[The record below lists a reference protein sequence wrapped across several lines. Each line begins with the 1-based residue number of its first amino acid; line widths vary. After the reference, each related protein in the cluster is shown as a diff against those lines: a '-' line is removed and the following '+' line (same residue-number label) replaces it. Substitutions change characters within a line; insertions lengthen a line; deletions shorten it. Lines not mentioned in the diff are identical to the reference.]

1 MIPGIDAGDHG
12 IHSACRRH
20 ITLDGIV
27 RPAGGPGLIAMK
39 DTSTHNTVLPFL
51 SDGRFRH
58 LKGVL
63 DQPPPWLME
72 KIIPFLSA
80 NVVIED
86 QVVEQIRNLAKIGP
100 VVYAMKYKSWY
111 DLHFLRMRFARLG
124 LPLPAYVFDMPP
136 ARSGSLSKVVRV
148 WKQRILGLF
157 RGRRRT
163 EVVTEDC
170 LKSILENAGAAVMF
184 LVDDENLRDRYVHP
198 DHDPLGI
205 LMSIQGKLA
214 GCISIVPLFLLFD
227 RTPRRAIR
235 PFRHVFLGDPD
246 KPGILRRMHYRS
258 RRWTPP
264 ELIAGEPVHL
274 LSQFEEF
281 GAEHSVEDAP
291 HDLRS
296 QLNKAVND
304 RIRVNRG
311 PENVTRSEIKERV
324 LMDRLVQDQV
334 IRVAEKEGKPVEK
347 VRRKAESYVEEIAA
361 DPRLQMIHFWYY
373 SLGWTFNHVF
383 DGIDL
388 KQQQFDELKRLGSK
402 GTLVFVPC
410 HKSHFD
416 YLLTG
421 WLMFVKGMA
430 VPLIAAGNN
439 LLFWPVGQLMRY
451 TTAFFLRRSFKGLD
465 LYAQVFAAYL
475 RVLLQES
482 WNIKVF
488 IEGGRSRTGQLLQPK
503 LGMLSFLVQA
513 VDEGETEDL
522 TFIPV
527 FLGYDENPEEGSYL
541 RELSGKEKTK
551 ESFLEVLR
559 ARKVLS
565 RKYGK
570 VFVRFHDPI
579 SYKDFRRNWSEKA
592 SASGD
597 TSSPDLVKALAYR
610 VMTGIVRAGVV

>member
-1 MIPGIDAGDHG
+1 
-12 IHSACRRH
+12 
-20 ITLDGIV
+20 
-27 RPAGGPGLIAMK
+27 
-39 DTSTHNTVLPFL
+39 
-51 SDGRFRH
+51 
-58 LKGVL
+58 
-63 DQPPPWLME
+63 
-72 KIIPFLSA
+72 
-80 NVVIED
+80 
-86 QVVEQIRNLAKIGP
+86 
-100 VVYAMKYKSWY
+100 
-111 DLHFLRMRFARLG
+111 
-124 LPLPAYVFDMPP
+124 
-136 ARSGSLSKVVRV
+136 
-148 WKQRILGLF
+148 
-157 RGRRRT
+157 
-163 EVVTEDC
+163 
-170 LKSILENAGAAVMF
+170 
-184 LVDDENLRDRYVHP
+184 
-198 DHDPLGI
+198 
-205 LMSIQGKLA
+205 
-214 GCISIVPLFLLFD
+214 
-227 RTPRRAIR
+227 
-235 PFRHVFLGDPD
+235 
-246 KPGILRRMHYRS
+246 
-258 RRWTPP
+258 
-264 ELIAGEPVHL
+264 
-274 LSQFEEF
+274 
-281 GAEHSVEDAP
+281 
-291 HDLRS
+291 
-296 QLNKAVND
+296 
-304 RIRVNRG
+304 
-311 PENVTRSEIKERV
+311 
-324 LMDRLVQDQV
+324 
-334 IRVAEKEGKPVEK
+334 
-347 VRRKAESYVEEIAA
+347 
-361 DPRLQMIHFWYY
+361 
-373 SLGWTFNHVF
+373 
-383 DGIDL
+383 
-388 KQQQFDELKRLGSK
+388 
-402 GTLVFVPC
+402 PC

-488 IEGGRSRTGQLLQPK
+488 IEGGRSRTGKLLQPK

-541 RELSGKEKTK
+541 RELSGNEKTK

-610 VMTGIVRAGVV
+610 VMTGIVRAGVVTGVELASAGLLSRPGPDIPHARVLMAASHYCEYARWIGLEIQAPLEGKDDPAVSALARFVVRGLITKSSGEGTGGATYTIQESKRPNLGFYRNGLLNGLWPASIAATIMLMGDRSRGDSDRAMRDDFGKLLLVLSQEIIFDPLMDEARIFDETMSFFGRCGWTTDHENMDALQDFRSLLRELLELYYLVLRAVGGLREKTGIKSLIKAMTKEAVEIRQSGKTTIGPPPSFSTVTVRNAVKVFGELGVIHPEDGGKAVSPHGESDSAKEWKDFLMRMCIG